1 MGINKK
7 ETRKCQLKVGFFIL
21 QSKIKKSR
29 HSANQNLKD
38 IRTIMFGKEI
48 FSWKLNTNTEDF
60 SNKLLRPTDEGLHA
74 HETKSDSKK
83 IVLKVRQHF
92 DLMFQ
97 IEAHYAMQRNL
108 L

>member
-1 MGINKK
+1 
-7 ETRKCQLKVGFFIL
+7 
-21 QSKIKKSR
+21 
-29 HSANQNLKD
+29 
-38 IRTIMFGKEI
+38 MFGKEI

-60 SNKLLRPTDEGLHA
+60 SNKLKILRPTDKGLHA
-74 HETKSDSKK
+74 HETKSDLKK